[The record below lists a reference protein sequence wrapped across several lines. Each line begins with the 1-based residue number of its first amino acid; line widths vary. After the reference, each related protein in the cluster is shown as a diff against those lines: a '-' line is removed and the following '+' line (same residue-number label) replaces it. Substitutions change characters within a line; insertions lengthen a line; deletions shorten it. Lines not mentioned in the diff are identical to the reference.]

1 MKNCTCCY
9 FDDIIRFW
17 DTDIQF
23 SDILLDQKFCKEK
36 YKNTLIYTELHTE
49 LQRSQN
55 HCELGLIK
63 QLDLLKFMI
72 KLDIILLYYI
82 LYIDITLL
90 VLFDQSYCD
99 KFYDKIKYLIGEK
112 KGITD
117 CINHNF
123 ERIRFASY
131 DSLTIKKELNFHNVI
146 ILFKSVVNKNKNEY
160 YYDIFLEKVSI
171 SPIQN
176 VFK

>member
-1 MKNCTCCY
+1 
-9 FDDIIRFW
+9 
-17 DTDIQF
+17 
-23 SDILLDQKFCKEK
+23 
-36 YKNTLIYTELHTE
+36 
-49 LQRSQN
+49 
-55 HCELGLIK
+55 
-63 QLDLLKFMI
+63 MI
-72 KLDIILLYYI
+72 KLDIIWLYYI

-90 VLFDQSYCD
+90 VLFDYSYCD

-146 ILFKSVVNKNKNEY
+146 IFFKSVVNKNKNEY

-176 VFK
+176 VFKWSLYIKNAKFR

>member
-1 MKNCTCCY
+1 MKIESKGGLEKLYMKNCTGCY

-63 QLDLLKFMI
+63 
-72 KLDIILLYYI
+72 
-82 LYIDITLL
+82 
-90 VLFDQSYCD
+90 
-99 KFYDKIKYLIGEK
+99 
-112 KGITD
+112 
-117 CINHNF
+117 
-123 ERIRFASY
+123 
-131 DSLTIKKELNFHNVI
+131 
-146 ILFKSVVNKNKNEY
+146 
-160 YYDIFLEKVSI
+160 
-171 SPIQN
+171 
-176 VFK
+176 